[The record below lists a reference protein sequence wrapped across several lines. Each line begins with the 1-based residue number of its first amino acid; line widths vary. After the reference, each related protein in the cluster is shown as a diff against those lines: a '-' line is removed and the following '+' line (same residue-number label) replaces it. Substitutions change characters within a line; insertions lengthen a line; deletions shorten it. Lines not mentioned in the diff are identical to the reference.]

1 MLAAEMCEQSTL
13 CSVVREGVVDSDP
26 EVISALVRSNALGL
40 PVICINAGRAK
51 AVLKMQINKS
61 DRNVAAGIGRIK
73 QTGWFN
79 EISVKNL
86 DSHSVRALGELGVA
100 GQDQA

>member
-1 MLAAEMCEQSTL
+1 MAC
-13 CSVVREGVVDSDP
+13 
-26 EVISALVRSNALGL
+26 
-40 PVICINAGRAK
+40 PVICIDARRAK
-51 AVLKMQINKS
+51 AVVKMQINKS

-86 DSHSVRALGELGVA
+86 DSHSVRALGEPGVA